1 MEGKGEGR
9 EKKGPKGMR
18 KKGVREGEVEGEGPD
33 F

>member
-9 EKKGPKGMR
+9 EKKGSKGMR
-18 KKGVREGEVEGEGPD
+18 KKGVREVEGEGLD